1 MAVKFAWLRTIGKKF
16 IALKENLELR
26 AEEREAKRF
35 SSMDSNPFL
44 IQNRNKRFSTYRSEL
59 VHGIMLKPLDKFLD
73 KESCQ
78 TMGRSFMKYEMNKY
92 FTFKVQCIED
102 INKET

>member
-1 MAVKFAWLRTIGKKF
+1 MQNVATTGATLVTKVFVLVVSLWGFTG
-16 IALKENLELR
+16 
-26 AEEREAKRF
+26 
-35 SSMDSNPFL
+35 DSWVFTGNQMVL
-44 IQNRNKRFSTYRSEL
+44 Q
-59 VHGIMLKPLDKFLD
+59 VKFLD

-78 TMGRSFMKYEMNKY
+78 TMGRNFMKFEMNKY

>member
-1 MAVKFAWLRTIGKKF
+1 MQNVAITGAMLVTKVFVLVVSLWGFTG
-16 IALKENLELR
+16 
-26 AEEREAKRF
+26 
-35 SSMDSNPFL
+35 DSWVFTGNQMVL
-44 IQNRNKRFSTYRSEL
+44 Q
-59 VHGIMLKPLDKFLD
+59 DKFLD

-78 TMGRSFMKYEMNKY
+78 TMGRSFLKFEMNKY

>member
-1 MAVKFAWLRTIGKKF
+1 MKWVTTGATLVTKVFVLVVSLWGF
-16 IALKENLELR
+16 NG
-26 AEEREAKRF
+26 
-35 SSMDSNPFL
+35 DSWVFTGNQMVL
-44 IQNRNKRFSTYRSEL
+44 Q
-59 VHGIMLKPLDKFLD
+59 DKFLD

-78 TMGRSFMKYEMNKY
+78 TMGRNFMKFEMNKY

>member
-1 MAVKFAWLRTIGKKF
+1 MATTGVMLVTKVFLLVVSLWGF
-16 IALKENLELR
+16 NG
-26 AEEREAKRF
+26 
-35 SSMDSNPFL
+35 DSWVYTGNQMVL
-44 IQNRNKRFSTYRSEL
+44 Q
-59 VHGIMLKPLDKFLD
+59 DKFLD

-78 TMGRSFMKYEMNKY
+78 TMGRSFLKFEMNKD

>member
-1 MAVKFAWLRTIGKKF
+1 MATTGATLVTKVFVLVVSLWGFTG
-16 IALKENLELR
+16 
-26 AEEREAKRF
+26 
-35 SSMDSNPFL
+35 DSWVFTG
-44 IQNRNKRFSTYRSEL
+44 IQMVL
-59 VHGIMLKPLDKFLD
+59 QDKFLD

-78 TMGRSFMKYEMNKY
+78 TMGRNFMKFEMNKY

>member
-1 MAVKFAWLRTIGKKF
+1 MTKVFVLVVSLWGF
-16 IALKENLELR
+16 NG
-26 AEEREAKRF
+26 
-35 SSMDSNPFL
+35 DSWVFTGNQMVL
-44 IQNRNKRFSTYRSEL
+44 Q
-59 VHGIMLKPLDKFLD
+59 DKFLD

-78 TMGRSFMKYEMNKY
+78 PMRRSFMKFEMNKY